1 MDFLQETHIVKKTF
15 RKGYLSHGLIL
26 SLHWQIPFLCLSR
39 PPGLLAGFVSCK
51 IQTQRIGR
59 PVLSCNC
66 SAMLAFVFISLLV
79 PQLFGIKIRGSGR
92 WTTRRWTASLST
104 TLQYFCVNCSFLE
117 LRIYLWRGYEKD
129 TSIFIA
135 KNAIVIWLGLF
146 ETKPNDKSVLV
157 SYLHWVTTQSIVS

>member
-1 MDFLQETHIVKKTF
+1 M
-15 RKGYLSHGLIL
+15 L
-26 SLHWQIPFLCLSR
+26 SLCWQIPFLCLSR

-79 PQLFGIKIRGSGR
+79 SQLFGIKIRGSGR

-117 LRIYLWRGYEKD
+117 LRMYLWRGYEKD

-135 KNAIVIWLGLF
+135 KNNAIFICLGLF
-146 ETKPNDKSVLV
+146 ELC
-157 SYLHWVTTQSIVS
+157 SICDCCGCNN